1 MKILDRIPR
10 FLTSAVVTAG
20 VLYLTLAPRP
30 FGSVRIPLFEGADKV
45 VHFMMF
51 FATAFAYHFDFR
63 RGKKP
68 VDEARLMGWIFVSLS
83 AFGGLIELAQWKMRM
98 GRSGDWYDLLADIA
112 GAVYGII
119 LAWLISAKTNIDD
132 RR

>member
-51 FATAFAYHFDFR
+51 FAMAFAYHFDFR

-98 GRSGDWYDLLADIA
+98 GRSDDWYDLLADIA

-119 LAWLISAKTNIDD
+119 LAWLISAKNKH
-132 RR
+132 

>member
-51 FATAFAYHFDFR
+51 FAMAFAYHFDFR

-112 GAVYGII
+112 GAVYGVI
-119 LAWLISAKTNIDD
+119 LAWLISAKNKH
-132 RR
+132 

>member
-51 FATAFAYHFDFR
+51 FAMAFAYHFDFR

-83 AFGGLIELAQWKMRM
+83 AFGGLIELAQWKMQM

-119 LAWLISAKTNIDD
+119 LAWLISAKNKH
-132 RR
+132 

>member
-51 FATAFAYHFDFR
+51 FAMAFAYHFDFR

-68 VDEARLMGWIFVSLS
+68 VDEARLRGWIFVSLS

-119 LAWLISAKTNIDD
+119 LAWLISAKNKH
-132 RR
+132 

>member
-51 FATAFAYHFDFR
+51 FAMAFAYHFDFR
-63 RGKKP
+63 RGKKS

-119 LAWLISAKTNIDD
+119 LAWLISAKYKH
-132 RR
+132 

>member
-51 FATAFAYHFDFR
+51 FAMAFAYHFDFR

-119 LAWLISAKTNIDD
+119 LAWPISAKNKH
-132 RR
+132 

>member
-45 VHFMMF
+45 GHFMMF
-51 FATAFAYHFDFR
+51 FAMAFAYHFDFR

-119 LAWLISAKTNIDD
+119 LAWLISAKNEH
-132 RR
+132 

>member
-51 FATAFAYHFDFR
+51 FAMAFAYHFDFR

-98 GRSGDWYDLLADIA
+98 GRSGDWYDLFADIA

-119 LAWLISAKTNIDD
+119 LAWLISAKNKH
-132 RR
+132 

>member
-51 FATAFAYHFDFR
+51 FAMAFAYHFDFR

-83 AFGGLIELAQWKMRM
+83 AFGGLIDLAQWKMRM

-119 LAWLISAKTNIDD
+119 LAWLISAKNKH
-132 RR
+132 

>member
-51 FATAFAYHFDFR
+51 FAMAFVYHFDFR

-119 LAWLISAKTNIDD
+119 LAWLISAKNKH
-132 RR
+132 

>member
-20 VLYLTLAPRP
+20 VLYLMLAPRP

-51 FATAFAYHFDFR
+51 FAMAFAYHFDFR

-119 LAWLISAKTNIDD
+119 LAWLISAKNKH
-132 RR
+132 

>member
-51 FATAFAYHFDFR
+51 LAMAFAYHFDFR

-68 VDEARLMGWIFVSLS
+68 VEEARLMGWIFVSLS

-119 LAWLISAKTNIDD
+119 LAWLISAKNKH
-132 RR
+132 

>member
-1 MKILDRIPR
+1 MMKILDRIPR

-51 FATAFAYHFDFR
+51 FAMAFAYHFDFR

-119 LAWLISAKTNIDD
+119 LAWLISAKNKH
-132 RR
+132 

>member
-51 FATAFAYHFDFR
+51 FAMAFAYHFDFR

-119 LAWLISAKTNIDD
+119 LAWLSSAKNKH
-132 RR
+132 

>member
-10 FLTSAVVTAG
+10 FLTSAVVTAC

-51 FATAFAYHFDFR
+51 FAMAFAYHFDFR

-83 AFGGLIELAQWKMRM
+83 AFGGLIELAHWKMRM

-119 LAWLISAKTNIDD
+119 LAWLISAKNKQ
-132 RR
+132 

>member
-51 FATAFAYHFDFR
+51 LAMAFAYHFDFR
-63 RGKKP
+63 RGRKP

-119 LAWLISAKTNIDD
+119 LAWLISAKNKH
-132 RR
+132 

>member
-45 VHFMMF
+45 VHFMRF
-51 FATAFAYHFDFR
+51 FAMACAYHFDFR

-119 LAWLISAKTNIDD
+119 LAWLISAKNKH
-132 RR
+132 

>member
-30 FGSVRIPLFEGADKV
+30 FWSVRIPLFEGADKV

-51 FATAFAYHFDFR
+51 LAMAFAYHFDFR

-119 LAWLISAKTNIDD
+119 LAWLISAKNKH
-132 RR
+132 

>member
-51 FATAFAYHFDFR
+51 LAMAFAYHSDFR

-119 LAWLISAKTNIDD
+119 LAWLISAKNKH
-132 RR
+132 

>member
-51 FATAFAYHFDFR
+51 FAMAFAYHFDFR

-119 LAWLISAKTNIDD
+119 LAWLLSAKNKH
-132 RR
+132 

>member
-51 FATAFAYHFDFR
+51 FAMAFAYHFDFR

-83 AFGGLIELAQWKMRM
+83 AFGGLIELAQWNMRM

-119 LAWLISAKTNIDD
+119 LAWLISAKNKH
-132 RR
+132 

>member
-51 FATAFAYHFDFR
+51 FAMAFAYHFDFR

-68 VDEARLMGWIFVSLS
+68 VYEAHLMGWIFVSLS

-119 LAWLISAKTNIDD
+119 LAWLISSKNKH
-132 RR
+132 

>member
-51 FATAFAYHFDFR
+51 FTMAFAYHFDFR

-119 LAWLISAKTNIDD
+119 LAWLISAKNKH
-132 RR
+132 

>member
-51 FATAFAYHFDFR
+51 FAMAFAYHFDFR

-98 GRSGDWYDLLADIA
+98 GRSGDWYDLPADIA

-119 LAWLISAKTNIDD
+119 LAWLISAKNKH
-132 RR
+132 

>member
-10 FLTSAVVTAG
+10 FLTSAVVTAV

-51 FATAFAYHFDFR
+51 FAMAFAYHFDFR

-68 VDEARLMGWIFVSLS
+68 IDEARLMGWIFVSLS

-119 LAWLISAKTNIDD
+119 LAWLISAKNKH
-132 RR
+132 

>member
-1 MKILDRIPR
+1 MMKILDRIPR

-51 FATAFAYHFDFR
+51 FAMAFAYHFDFR

-98 GRSGDWYDLLADIA
+98 GRSGDWYDMLADIA

-119 LAWLISAKTNIDD
+119 LAWLISAKNEH
-132 RR
+132 

>member
-51 FATAFAYHFDFR
+51 FAMAFAYHFDFR

-68 VDEARLMGWIFVSLS
+68 VDEARLMDWIFVSLS

-119 LAWLISAKTNIDD
+119 LAWLISAKNKH
-132 RR
+132 

>member
-30 FGSVRIPLFEGADKV
+30 VGSVRIPLFEGADTGGQ
-45 VHFMMF
+45 FMMC
-51 FATAFAYHFDFR
+51 FAMAFAYHFDFR

-119 LAWLISAKTNIDD
+119 LAWLISAKNKH
-132 RR
+132 

>member
-51 FATAFAYHFDFR
+51 FAMAFAYHFDFR
-63 RGKKP
+63 RGKKT

-119 LAWLISAKTNIDD
+119 LAWLISAKNKH
-132 RR
+132 

>member
-10 FLTSAVVTAG
+10 FLTSAAVTAG

-51 FATAFAYHFDFR
+51 FAMAFAYHFDFR

-119 LAWLISAKTNIDD
+119 LAWLISAKNKH
-132 RR
+132 

>member
-1 MKILDRIPR
+1 MKIFDRIPR

-51 FATAFAYHFDFR
+51 FAMAFAYHFDFR

-119 LAWLISAKTNIDD
+119 LAWLISAKNKH
-132 RR
+132 

>member
-10 FLTSAVVTAG
+10 FMTSAVVTAG

-51 FATAFAYHFDFR
+51 FAMAFAYHFDFR

-119 LAWLISAKTNIDD
+119 LAWLISAKNKH
-132 RR
+132 

>member
-51 FATAFAYHFDFR
+51 LAMAFAYHFDFR

-119 LAWLISAKTNIDD
+119 LAWLISAKNNIDD

>member
-30 FGSVRIPLFEGADKV
+30 FGCVRIPLFEGADKV

-51 FATAFAYHFDFR
+51 FAMAFAYHFDFR

-119 LAWLISAKTNIDD
+119 LAWLISAKNKH
-132 RR
+132 

>member
-51 FATAFAYHFDFR
+51 FAMAFAYHFDFR

-68 VDEARLMGWIFVSLS
+68 VDEARLMGWIFVSFS

-119 LAWLISAKTNIDD
+119 LAWLILAKNKH
-132 RR
+132 

>member
-10 FLTSAVVTAG
+10 FLTPAVVTAG

-51 FATAFAYHFDFR
+51 FAMAFAYHFDFR

-119 LAWLISAKTNIDD
+119 LAWLISAKNKH
-132 RR
+132 

>member
-51 FATAFAYHFDFR
+51 LAMAFAYHFDFR

-98 GRSGDWYDLLADIA
+98 GRSGDWCDLLADIA

-119 LAWLISAKTNIDD
+119 LAWLISAKNKH
-132 RR
+132 

>member
-30 FGSVRIPLFEGADKV
+30 FGSVRIPLFDGADKV

-51 FATAFAYHFDFR
+51 FAMAFAYHFDFR

-119 LAWLISAKTNIDD
+119 LAWLISGKNKH
-132 RR
+132 